1 MLSEFVKTADWANEK
16 HVPVIDC
23 ADEVQAGQPLAVTVT
38 VGKQIPHPNT
48 ANHFIAWIALHFVPA
63 GAKTSI
69 EIARCELSAHG
80 AAMAADATGP
90 VKTGAKL
97 SVDVSLATSGTLYAT
112 AYCNLHGLWASEKA
126 VTVQ

>member
-1 MLSEFVKTADWANEK
+1 MLSEFVKSADWANEK

-23 ADEVQAGQPLAVTVT
+23 AGEVEAGQPFAVTVT

-48 ANHFIAWIALHFVPA
+48 ANHFIAWIALHFVPD

-69 EIARCELSAHG
+69 EVARCDLSAHG

-97 SVDVSLATSGTLYAT
+97 SVDVALAASGTLYAT

-126 VTVQ
+126 VTVK